1 MILYRL
7 VLDCRVLIVAVGITS
22 HLVSIVIQLAYL
34 INDFDKMEYIKRYIS
49 LVIPKGQAI

>member
-34 INDFDKMEYIKRYIS
+34 INDFGKMEYIKRYIS